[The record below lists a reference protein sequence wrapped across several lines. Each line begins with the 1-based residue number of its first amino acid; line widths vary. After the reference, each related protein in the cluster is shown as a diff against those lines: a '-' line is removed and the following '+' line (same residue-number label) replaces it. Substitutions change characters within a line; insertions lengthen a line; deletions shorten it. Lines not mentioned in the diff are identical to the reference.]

1 MNLSRRFYRAVTVA
15 PAPDGFRIKL
25 DERGLR
31 SPARRELVLPTRA
44 LAEAIA
50 EEWRAQGD
58 EIVPATMPLM
68 QIAATAVD
76 RVAAMPAETAA
87 AIVSYAGADLL
98 CYRAEAPA
106 ALVERQQRLWQP
118 ILDWA
123 ALHLDAPFVVTT
135 GVMHRPQPQ
144 AALAAVQAA
153 IAGLD
158 PFRLAALSLVT
169 AAAGSVV
176 LALAVRAGRIDPATA
191 AALSQLDER
200 FQAEQWGEDVE
211 ALIRRESLQADI
223 LAAGRFLALLG
234 A

>member
-1 MNLSRRFYRAVTVA
+1 
-15 PAPDGFRIKL
+15 
-25 DERGLR
+25 
-31 SPARRELVLPTRA
+31 
-44 LAEAIA
+44 
-50 EEWRAQGD
+50 
-58 EIVPATMPLM
+58 
-68 QIAATAVD
+68 
-76 RVAAMPAETAA
+76 
-87 AIVSYAGADLL
+87 
-98 CYRAEAPA
+98 
-106 ALVERQQRLWQP
+106 
-118 ILDWA
+118 
-123 ALHLDAPFVVTT
+123 
-135 GVMHRPQPQ
+135 
-144 AALAAVQAA
+144 LAAVQAA